1 MSVLRVLG
9 LEGID
14 PFLVAA
20 ALAIALLIA
29 VGLQRVHAGP
39 TVFDRLVAVSLVSVN
54 GVVLIAVLGLI
65 LDRES
70 FLLDIALSFSLLT
83 FLLPLT
89 LGRYFERAG
98 LREPSDP
105 GDGGAA

>member
-1 MSVLRVLG
+1 MSTLG
-9 LEGID
+9 LAGID
-14 PFLVAA
+14 PFLVVA

-29 VGLQRVHAGP
+29 LGLQRVHAGP

-70 FLLDIALSFSLLT
+70 FLLDIALSFSLLA

-89 LGRYFERAG
+89 LGRYFERSEH
-98 LREPSDP
+98 RDPSDQR
-105 GDGGAA
+105 DGGDA